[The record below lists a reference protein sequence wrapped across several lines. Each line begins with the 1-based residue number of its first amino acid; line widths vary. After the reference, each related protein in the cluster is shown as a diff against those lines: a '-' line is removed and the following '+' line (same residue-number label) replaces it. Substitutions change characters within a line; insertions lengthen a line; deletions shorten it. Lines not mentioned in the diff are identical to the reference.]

1 MIAMFGIGAVARRV
15 GVRPSTVR
23 YYEARGLIAPEK
35 RIGGKRVYGQDA
47 VERMALIVFAKKI
60 GFSLTEIRMLIDGF
74 SGARWSHLAATKL
87 AELDAMSRKIDLMR
101 AGLTRIS
108 RCQCRDL
115 DQCARAIAAKTCA

>member
-1 MIAMFGIGAVARRV
+1 MMVMFGIGSVARRV

-35 RIGGKRVYGQDA
+35 RIGGKRVYGPDA

-60 GFSLTEIRMLIDGF
+60 GFSLKEIRMLIDGF
-74 SGARWSHLAATKL
+74 SDARWSHLAATKL
-87 AELDAMSRKIDLMR
+87 VELEAMSQKIDVMR
-101 AGLTRIS
+101 AALQKIS
-108 RCQCRDL
+108 RCECGDI